1 IDNGGSKMPATTWLE
16 LCKGAEEMQEF
27 ERALVEYQ
35 ELTKAYPTERQS
47 LTAQLSAARL
57 CLKKLNRPKDALA
70 IYQAAA
76 ASPVPHLDW
85 ETLIQAGIKEAKTAL
100 SSGNAIAAGAQ

>member
-1 IDNGGSKMPATTWLE
+1 MPAATWLE

-27 ERALVEYQ
+27 DRALSEYQ
-35 ELTKAYPTERQS
+35 ELAKAYPGERQS
-47 LTAQLSAARL
+47 LTAQLSSARL

-76 ASPVPHLDW
+76 NSPIPHLDW
-85 ETLIQAGIKEAKTAL
+85 DQIIQSGIKEAKNAM
-100 SSGNAIAAGAQ
+100 SAGNAAAASAQ